1 MNSVKETLKNFIDES
16 ITLTQNGYFEVNSDP
31 DWDSEC
37 IIKDEFGV
45 STWKPIAQNKPVNF
59 AGLANAVESPI
70 HPDAID
76 FFSSF
81 WSGSLQGKTTEGP
94 LSLIQLWNPEDF
106 DRLVANLIGHL
117 MAKKNANLPFSLFFA
132 TTDPDSEL
140 FLSIENHTGRILLEE
155 AGSPPIKE
163 VDKNLSDFLKRVSP
177 VNALPDLY

>member
-1 MNSVKETLKNFIDES
+1 MSSVKAALKNLIDES
-16 ITLTQNGYFEVNSDP
+16 IALTPNGYFEVSTDP

-37 IIKDEFGV
+37 IIKDELGI
-45 STWKPIAQNKPVNF
+45 SRWKPLAQSTPINF

-70 HPDAID
+70 HPDALD
-76 FFSSF
+76 YFGSF
-81 WSGSLQGKTTEGP
+81 WSGSLQGKTIEGP

-140 FLSIENHTGRILLEE
+140 FLSIENNTGRILLEE

-163 VDKNLSDFLKRVSP
+163 IDKSLSDFLKRVSP
-177 VNALPDLY
+177 VNTLPEIY